1 MALRGLDGEWLAV
14 NQKLCE
20 MFGYSETELLAL
32 TSVQLT
38 PPDERDQAVDF
49 NIRMKRGE
57 LKAYSRLKRYLRK
70 DGSVLPV
77 ILSVSV
83 VDDEVGRPSH
93 LISVIQDVSEQVR
106 LQLEIARARDELE
119 HRVAERTAELLMA
132 KQQAE
137 AASRAKDRFI
147 AMMSHEFRT
156 PLNAI
161 IGMSDLLLEE
171 RLPDPAGGYA
181 SILARSSEQLLS
193 IVNSILEYS
202 RVDQMDADPA
212 HAAFSLRGTIKD
224 VAAIG
229 RGLLAGEEGVE
240 FDSTIEP
247 ELPDDY
253 LGDATWIRQI
263 LINLVANALKFTAKG
278 RVDLRVARKKVAP
291 EPPVLAE
298 TAVFVPGA
306 REVVEFEVTDTGHGV
321 APDALVRIFEPF
333 EQAHAVTQPSLG
345 GTGLGLAISQRLAVR
360 MGGIIT
366 VRSEVGVGT
375 TFRLALPLTLDPK
388 LRPDGL
394 AGLEEATQQEPW
406 PAMDIL
412 VVEDTA
418 ASREL
423 LRTYLDRA
431 GHRVA
436 TCVNGAEAV
445 EAVKRHRFDAI
456 IMDVQMPVM
465 DGLAATVEIRRICE
479 ARQAS
484 GTSDRPWILGLSAF
498 SDPSDE
504 ERALSAGM
512 DAYLS
517 KPVRF
522 SSLRS
527 ALFDRRWRGSSD
539 MQDRTDLVRGS

>member
-20 MFGYSETELLAL
+20 MFGYREAELLAL

-38 PPDERDQAVDF
+38 PPGERDQAVDF
-49 NIRMKRGE
+49 NVRMKKGE
-57 LKAYSRLKRYLRK
+57 LKSYSRLKRYLRK

-83 VDDEVGRPSH
+83 VDDEAGRPSH

-106 LQLEIARARDELE
+106 LQAEIAQARDELE

-161 IGMSDLLLEE
+161 IGMSDLLLDE

-181 SILARSSEQLLS
+181 SIVARSSEHLLS

-202 RVDQMDADPA
+202 RVDQVDADPA
-212 HAAFSLRGTIKD
+212 HAAFSLRGTIED
-224 VAAIG
+224 VMAIG
-229 RGLLAGEEGVE
+229 RGLLDGEERVE
-240 FDSTIEP
+240 FGSTIEP

-253 LGDATWIRQI
+253 LGDAAWIRQI
-263 LINLVANALKFTAKG
+263 LINLVGNALKFTAKG
-278 RVDLRVARKKVAP
+278 RVDLRVTRKKVAP
-291 EPPVLAE
+291 EPSVSAD
-298 TAVFVPGA
+298 TAVFVPDS
-306 REVVEFEVTDTGHGV
+306 RSVVEFEVTDTGPGLE
-321 APDALVRIFEPF
+321 PDALVRIFEPF
-333 EQAHAVTQPSLG
+333 EQAHAVTEPSLG

-366 VRSEVGVGT
+366 VLSEVGVGT
-375 TFRLALPLTLDPK
+375 TFRLALPLELDTK
-388 LRPDGL
+388 LRSDGF
-394 AGLEEATQQEPW
+394 AGLEGAAKQEPW
-406 PAMDIL
+406 PAMAIL

-418 ASREL
+418 ASREM
-423 LRTYLDRA
+423 LRAYLDKA

-436 TCVNGAEAV
+436 TCANGAEAV

-465 DGLAATVEIRRICE
+465 DGLDATLEIRRLGE
-479 ARQAS
+479 SRGGS
-484 GTSDRPWILGLSAF
+484 EPLDRPWILGLSAF

-504 ERALSAGM
+504 ERALAAGM

-517 KPVRF
+517 KPVRL

-527 ALFDRRWRGSSD
+527 VLFDRRRLG
-539 MQDRTDLVRGS
+539 LVRHARPV